1 MGHAPSGGIEAPS
14 GATER
19 VDGRAL
25 RVYMPGRRLGS
36 SEIFPPEDRVRI
48 FGKPLR
54 GCCRCSSRRF
64 TRVLT
69 MKGKY
74 GLKAMV
80 HLAGVEPGKPE
91 LISAVA
97 EENTISKK
105 FLDAIL
111 NELRGA
117 GLVRSKKGKGGG
129 YMLAKPASKITVG
142 EIIRVLDGPLAPI
155 DCASRNFYRRCTDCT
170 DQETCPVRRLML
182 EVRDAMAR
190 ILDDRS
196 LAEMRALSDLDAKII
211 DYAI

>member
-1 MGHAPSGGIEAPS
+1 M
-14 GATER
+14 
-19 VDGRAL
+19 
-25 RVYMPGRRLGS
+25 
-36 SEIFPPEDRVRI
+36 
-48 FGKPLR
+48 
-54 GCCRCSSRRF
+54 
-64 TRVLT
+64 LT

-105 FLDAIL
+105 FLDTIL

-129 YMLAKPASKITVG
+129 YMLAKPASEIAVG

-155 DCASRNFYRRCTDCT
+155 DCASRKFYRRCADCT

-182 EVRDAMAR
+182 EVRDAIAH

-196 LAEMRALSDLDAKII
+196 LAEMRAMGDLDAKIV